1 MKITWLDFQ
10 VYGTILVASHLVA
23 YLTAR
28 PWGMAYWVEF
38 ATVSAILCL
47 VWRKHEDRSR
57 RQWRRNEDALR
68 TRIESMSIQEA
79 RGAAHEVLRDPAKF
93 RTTPVVDTCLPQGE
107 QLPSAVR
114 ELFGLY
120 SSIEVVA
127 GEARLSQDL
136 ISASEF
142 HPGWIRIG
150 TDIDFTEIA
159 VRPGD
164 EGVYEFD
171 GSESTQKDFD
181 QACSSSVYHWIVMTP
196 ENLYGA

>member
-1 MKITWLDFQ
+1 MAWIFWKKPFYHGFRPLPLRNPGKSLNAQGFSPAVAQ
-10 VYGTILVASHLVA
+10 ILGKVL
-23 YLTAR
+23 
-28 PWGMAYWVEF
+28 
-38 ATVSAILCL
+38 
-47 VWRKHEDRSR
+47 
-57 RQWRRNEDALR
+57 RRNEDALR

-79 RGAAHEVLRDPAKF
+79 RGAAHGVLRDPAKF
-93 RTTPVVDTCLPQGE
+93 RTVPVVDTWLPQGE

-181 QACSSSVYHWIVMTP
+181 QACSSSVYHWIVMTA